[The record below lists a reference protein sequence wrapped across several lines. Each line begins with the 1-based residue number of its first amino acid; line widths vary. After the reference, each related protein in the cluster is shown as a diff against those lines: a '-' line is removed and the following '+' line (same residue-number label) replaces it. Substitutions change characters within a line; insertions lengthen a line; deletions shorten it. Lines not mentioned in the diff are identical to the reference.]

1 MIYHTDIL
9 ISGGWMAAACKHGVI
24 YALNVLL

>member
-1 MIYHTDIL
+1 MYYTDIL

-24 YALNVLL
+24 YALKVLL